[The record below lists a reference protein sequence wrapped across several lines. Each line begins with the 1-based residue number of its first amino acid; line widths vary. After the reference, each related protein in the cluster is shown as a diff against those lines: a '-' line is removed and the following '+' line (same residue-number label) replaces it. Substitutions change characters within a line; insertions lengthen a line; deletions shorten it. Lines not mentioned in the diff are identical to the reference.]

1 MTLAYPEET
10 RIRAPERAAPPP
22 APPRLRRPV
31 SVIPVPPPKRRSRVP
46 ARVAACTAT
55 AVAALGL
62 AAAQPW
68 SALPRDPG
76 ELHAAFVN
84 VGVPRPYR
92 LLMEAPRPVAAL
104 APVPLMGQGEFAP
117 EAAPAESAPPAP
129 PAAPALA
136 EAPPAPVA
144 APEPAAPASPPKPV
158 LYAARAVTPIAAPAP
173 EPVAPVATAKPETGL
188 ASYRVQIAA
197 TATDAEAQ
205 DAWRDVRRAFPDESR
220 ERSLAITPAR
230 VNGRDVRRAII
241 TGFPSADAARAYC
254 AQLSAAGRGCLL
266 RGRG

>member
-10 RIRAPERAAPPP
+10 RLRAPERAAAPP
-22 APPRLRRPV
+22 PPRLRRPV
-31 SVIPVPPPKRRSRVP
+31 SVIAVPPPKRRSRVP
-46 ARVAACTAT
+46 ARVAACAAT

-92 LLMEAPRPVAAL
+92 LLMDAPQPVAAPT
-104 APVPLMGQGEFAP
+104 PVPLMGQGEIAP
-117 EAAPAESAPPAP
+117 DAAPAETAPPAP
-129 PAAPALA
+129 PVLA

-144 APEPAAPASPPKPV
+144 EPAPTPSEAPREPMLYALKPVAPAPV
-158 LYAARAVTPIAAPAP
+158 AAPAP
-173 EPVAPVATAKPETGL
+173 APIEPAAKPEAAPAT
-188 ASYRVQIAA
+188 YRVQIAA
-197 TATDAEAQ
+197 TGTDAEAQ

-241 TGFPSADAARAYC
+241 TGFPSAEAARAFC
-254 AQLSAAGRGCLL
+254 TQLSAAGRGCLL

>member
-10 RIRAPERAAPPP
+10 RLRAPERAAAPPP
-22 APPRLRRPV
+22 PPRLRRPA
-31 SVIPVPPPKRRSRVP
+31 SVIAVPPPKRRSRVP
-46 ARVAACTAT
+46 ARVAACAAIT
-55 AVAALGL
+55 VAGLGL

-68 SALPRDPG
+68 SALPRDPD

-92 LLMEAPRPVAAL
+92 QLMDAPRPVAAL
-104 APVPLMGQGEFAP
+104 APIPLMGQGEIAP
-117 EAAPAESAPPAP
+117 EAAPAETASPAPPVIAEALPAPIAPPA
-129 PAAPALA
+129 PAAPAL
-136 EAPPAPVA
+136 
-144 APEPAAPASPPKPV
+144 PPKPV
-158 LYAARAVTPIAAPAP
+158 LYAARVVTPVAAPAP
-173 EPVAPVATAKPETGL
+173 EPVAPTATPETDL
-188 ASYRVQIAA
+188 VSYRVQIAA

-205 DAWRDVRRAFPDESR
+205 DAWREVRRAFPDQSR

-241 TGFPSADAARAYC
+241 TGFPSAEAARAFC
-254 AQLSAAGRGCLL
+254 TQLSAAGRGCLL

>member
-10 RIRAPERAAPPP
+10 RIRAPERAASPP

-31 SVIPVPPPKRRSRVP
+31 SVIAVPPPKRRSRVP
-46 ARVAACTAT
+46 ARVAACAAT

-68 SALPRDPG
+68 SALPRDPD
-76 ELHAAFVN
+76 ELYAAFVN

-92 LLMEAPRPVAAL
+92 LLMDAPQPVAAL
-104 APVPLMGQGEFAP
+104 APIPLMGQGEIAP

-129 PAAPALA
+129 PAPPALA

-144 APEPAAPASPPKPV
+144 EPSPAAAQPPPKPM
-158 LYAARAVTPIAAPAP
+158 LYALKASTPAPAP
-173 EPVAPVATAKPETGL
+173 LPVEPADRPEAGL
-188 ASYRVQIAA
+188 AGYRVQIAA

-241 TGFPSADAARAYC
+241 TGFPSAEAARAYC